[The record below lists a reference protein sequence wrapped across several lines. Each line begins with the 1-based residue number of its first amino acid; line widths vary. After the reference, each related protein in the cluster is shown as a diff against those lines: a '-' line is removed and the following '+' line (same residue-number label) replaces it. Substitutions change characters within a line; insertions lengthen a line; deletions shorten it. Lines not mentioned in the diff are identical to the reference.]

1 MPELPEV
8 ESVTRTLNRLINKK
22 FSSVEILTEKLKK
35 PIQKDLE
42 LKLKNNA
49 IKDIYRRGK
58 YIIFQLEKGYIV
70 SHLGMTG
77 KFLVNILNDK
87 HTHIIMKFE
96 DGTVLV
102 YSDIRKFGFL
112 TYEDNLNI
120 KSLESLGVDPLT
132 DDFNTEDFYKET
144 SKSEKDIKDFLMA
157 QNIVSGLGNIYV
169 NETMYLAGINPLTKM
184 NTLSKKQVDNIVK
197 ITKEILRKSIN
208 LGGSSIS
215 DYVNADNEK
224 GKFQNHFNV
233 YKRSEDRFGNK
244 VEKISQSGRATYY
257 APALQK

>member
-1 MPELPEV
+1 MENQEV
-8 ESVTRTLNRLINKK
+8 EIYNSVSEYNKMANHETLHPLVSVID
-22 FSSVEILTEKLKK
+22 FSKSD
-35 PIQKDLE
+35 PICQHK
-42 LKLKNNA
+42 
-49 IKDIYRRGK
+49 
-58 YIIFQLEKGYIV
+58 
-70 SHLGMTG
+70 
-77 KFLVNILNDK
+77 
-87 HTHIIMKFE
+87 
-96 DGTVLV
+96 
-102 YSDIRKFGFL
+102 RKFGFL

-169 NETMYLAGINPLTKM
+169 NEIMYLAGINPLTKM

-197 ITKEILRKSIN
+197 ITKDILKKSIN